1 MRESTCVSMRR
12 RGRSRTL
19 YNLHDVKLE
28 IRAHT
33 SIVKESRTA
42 VKFCLS
48 KERVVEERIGVVLV
62 VVVLGDSMGF
72 TIFYLDLYVGYI
84 FTY

>member
-1 MRESTCVSMRR
+1 MKV
-12 RGRSRTL
+12 
-19 YNLHDVKLE
+19 E
-28 IRAHT
+28 IRTHS

-42 VKFCLS
+42 AKFCLA
-48 KERVVEERIGVVLV
+48 KERVVEESIGVVLV
-62 VVVLGDSMGF
+62 VVVGDSMGF